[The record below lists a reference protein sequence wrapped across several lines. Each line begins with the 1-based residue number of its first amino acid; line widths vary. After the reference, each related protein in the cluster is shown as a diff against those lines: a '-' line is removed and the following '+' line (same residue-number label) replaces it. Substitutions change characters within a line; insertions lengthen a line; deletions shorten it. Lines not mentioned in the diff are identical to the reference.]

1 MNDSR
6 QPKPETSSDVSSRAL
21 SRRTYGVMLIVHT
34 LAGLVWLATLASF
47 LTKFGELFVRLQ
59 QKSELPA
66 LTEFVMRLSPHSLWL
81 LALGLAFEATVLYV
95 LGCLPR
101 RQGWLAVA
109 WFSLVLIGMIALDGL
124 TILFLYL
131 PILKMSTPI

>member
-1 MNDSR
+1 
-6 QPKPETSSDVSSRAL
+6 
-21 SRRTYGVMLIVHT
+21 
-34 LAGLVWLATLASF
+34 
-47 LTKFGELFVRLQ
+47 
-59 QKSELPA
+59 
-66 LTEFVMRLSPHSLWL
+66 MRLLPHSLWL
-81 LALGLAFEATVLYV
+81 LALGLAFEATVLDV

-131 PILKMSTPI
+131 PILKMLYANMRRGVPRSLAAAWRALLPTPLGSPGD